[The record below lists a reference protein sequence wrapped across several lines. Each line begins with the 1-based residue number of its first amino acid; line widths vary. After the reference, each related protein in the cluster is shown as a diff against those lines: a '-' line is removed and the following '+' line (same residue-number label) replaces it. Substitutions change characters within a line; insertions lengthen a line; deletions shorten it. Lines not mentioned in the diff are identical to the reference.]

1 MFLISICDIILSF
14 QTWEFRAS
22 AFKHWNSG
30 TICVHVG
37 ILALFFTH
45 WNYPLSFQ
53 TFEFWS
59 YSVNHWNSDPIL
71 TNIGI
76 LILSFHWKQRISGV
90 ILPNTGILAYYL
102 YTLVFWSY
110 PSKRWN
116 SYIVL
121 LNIWTLA
128 LYFTHWKFDIILRSI
143 GILAYFYKHCIFI
156 VSFHWPYF
164 YKRWNFYV
172 TLPNIAVQAISLYTF
187 KFLSYPSKLWNLDSI
202 FIHCHSRPIFIPLA
216 FLCYPSKRSNF
227 DPIFI
232 HIGFLILS
240 FKTLEF
246 WPFFGTYWN
255 SYLII
260 SRTGIL
266 ALFL

>member
-37 ILALFFTH
+37 ILALFHKHWNSHLIHTHFGIMALFFTH

-59 YSVNHWNSDPIL
+59 YFVNHWNSDPIL

-102 YTLVFWSY
+102 YTLVFWCY

-121 LNIWTLA
+121 LNIWTLT

-156 VSFHWPYF
+156 LSFHWPYF
-164 YKRWNFYV
+164 YRRWNFYV
-172 TLPNIAVQAISLYTF
+172 TLLNIAVQAISLYTF

-202 FIHCHSRPIFIPLA
+202 FIHTGIF
-216 FLCYPSKRSNF
+216 
-227 DPIFI
+227 
-232 HIGFLILS
+232 ILS
-240 FKTLEF
+240 FKTLSF
-246 WPFFGTYWN
+246 SPYFYTFGVFML
-255 SYLII
+255 SI
-260 SRTGIL
+260 
-266 ALFL
+266 